1 MNRKWKMRMKSNFN
15 KVQEMI
21 ENYLSLQSI
30 QITITNSM
38 HEVSLN
44 SDGKDKQGN
53 KMENYLYNGKNIAVL
68 DMDAIAKEG
77 YLRMKAPDSTE
88 ENSVNT
94 ADAFLINCKNEWYF
108 IEFKDSVISNKTKSL
123 KNNIVKKAYG
133 NWYMLLDI
141 LYEMKEQGK
150 ANELFDYT
158 NPIRFGKE
166 HVHYV
171 LVCSKEKNPQIV
183 QQIRNQRMLKKRY
196 TPPFMEKLKDYLFK
210 DAYAFTEDYFEMD
223 FVHQFTY

>member
-1 MNRKWKMRMKSNFN
+1 
-15 KVQEMI
+15 
-21 ENYLSLQSI
+21 
-30 QITITNSM
+30 
-38 HEVSLN
+38 
-44 SDGKDKQGN
+44 
-53 KMENYLYNGKNIAVL
+53 
-68 DMDAIAKEG
+68 
-77 YLRMKAPDSTE
+77 
-88 ENSVNT
+88 
-94 ADAFLINCKNEWYF
+94 
-108 IEFKDSVISNKTKSL
+108 
-123 KNNIVKKAYG
+123 
-133 NWYMLLDI
+133 MLLDI

-150 ANELFDYT
+150 TNELFDYT

-183 QQIRNQRMLKKRY
+183 QQILKKRY